1 MKIKSEVDLLFQVII
16 GTTVIIMIAPIAL
29 IPAQERWMLVIVA
42 LPMTLFLLWLV
53 LGTWYE
59 FRDDYLYCVSGPFRE
74 KIYYDK
80 IKEVKLTENL
90 MSSMAFSRKRIEIR
104 QHNKNYFTGTTMI
117 SPQNREDFYVQLKRR
132 CKNLQ
137 K

>member
-1 MKIKSEVDLLFQVII
+1 MKVKSEIDLLFQVII
-16 GTTVIIMIAPIAL
+16 GTTVIIMIAPIVL
-29 IPAQERWMLVIVA
+29 IPPQEQWMLAIVTV
-42 LPMTLFLLWLV
+42 PMVLFLLWLV

-80 IKEVKLTENL
+80 IKDVRLTENL

-117 SPQNREDFYVQLKRR
+117 SPQNREDFYVQLKRK
-132 CKNLQ
+132 CKNLE